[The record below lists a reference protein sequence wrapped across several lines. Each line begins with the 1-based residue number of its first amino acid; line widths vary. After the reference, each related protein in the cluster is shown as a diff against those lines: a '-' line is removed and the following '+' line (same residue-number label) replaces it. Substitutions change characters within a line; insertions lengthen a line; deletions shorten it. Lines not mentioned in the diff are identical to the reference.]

1 MENQERSHYKQ
12 MTDFFLS
19 VGANDIDHSDKSYLG
34 HVIGVYNYLKQRGCD
49 EAICDA
55 GMFHSIYGTELF
67 TKFALPLERRD
78 ELKALIGERA
88 ENLGYLFS
96 AMKREPFDE
105 AVFQEEGPWPL
116 EDRFTGETVML
127 DEDVFHDMLVLQVY
141 DWLEQVARLGW
152 WDYRRKGYRQM
163 AERLGGDAWE
173 EYQKVFAQENTEP
186 DTAATT

>member
-34 HVIGVYNYLKQRGCD
+34 HVIGVYNYLKQRGCE

-67 TKFALPLERRD
+67 TKFALSLDRRD
-78 ELKALIGERA
+78 ELKELIGERA
-88 ENLGYLFS
+88 ENLGYLFC

-105 AVFQEEGPWPL
+105 AVFQEKGPWPL

-127 DEDVFHDMLVLQVY
+127 DEDVFQDMLLLQVY

-152 WDYRRKGYRQM
+152 WDYRRKGYQQM
-163 AERLGGDAWE
+163 AKRLGGEAWE
-173 EYQKVFAQENTEP
+173 EYQKVFAQENAEP
-186 DTAATT
+186 DKVTTP